1 MEMTNVIFN
10 CKVLRLYLP
19 AILNMSWWSFLEVG
33 YSKSPILLYQSLIV
47 DLFSALEI
55 RILNGR
61 YIEAALAPLWLE
73 AKVIPYN

>member
-19 AILNMSWWSFLEVG
+19 AFLNMSWWSLLEVG

-47 DLFSALEI
+47 DLFSVLEI
-55 RILNGR
+55 RIQNGR
-61 YIEAALAPLWLE
+61 YIEPALAPLWLE

>member
-1 MEMTNVIFN
+1 MLLHCHSNVS
-10 CKVLRLYLP
+10 R
-19 AILNMSWWSFLEVG
+19 SHFLHKITLFERG
-33 YSKSPILLYQSLIV
+33 QTACLITTEPSIV

-55 RILNGR
+55 KIQNGR